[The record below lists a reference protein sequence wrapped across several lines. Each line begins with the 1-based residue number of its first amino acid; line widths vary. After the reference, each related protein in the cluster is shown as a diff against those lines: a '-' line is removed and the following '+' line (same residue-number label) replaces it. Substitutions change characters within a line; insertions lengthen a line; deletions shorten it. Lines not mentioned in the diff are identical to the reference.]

1 MAKIRKVPKK
11 YTSGIAKSTAAKRK
25 AQIRKKMRGDVPKSE
40 IYKPLPG
47 DSKKSTR
54 KSKYTTSMGALR
66 RKISET
72 GQTIKSNSMRTKF
85 IRATAK
91 ETGIPTGI
99 IRNVYERG
107 EAAWGTGGHR
117 VGASQAAWAK
127 ARVYS
132 FLQKGKTAITADRDL
147 YAKAKKQQKG
157 SKFKLKK

>member
-11 YTSGIAKSTAAKRK
+11 YTSGIAKSTADKRK
-25 AQIRKKMRGDVPKSE
+25 AQIRKRMRGDVPKSE

-47 DSKKSTR
+47 DSKTSTR

-99 IRNVYERG
+99 IRDVYERG

-132 FLQKGKTAITADRDL
+132 FLQKGKTATTADSDL

-157 SKFKLKK
+157 NKFKLKR